1 MMNLDWN
8 GIRYFATL
16 VEKET
21 LTAAAAALD
30 VQHSTVSR
38 QIAQLEQALGLR
50 LFDRIGKRYLL
61 TADGERLYRHACDLC
76 KEMNVLQRVAREQA
90 AVRHSVTV
98 SAPPS
103 VARLLLM
110 PHLTDF
116 YQKHADIRLILQSE
130 AALADLHGRQAD
142 IALRLVR
149 PMQNDLVVR
158 RLLHFSY
165 GIYAHEDYLKNT
177 CRENWRFV
185 QIAVNTR
192 FSHWFA
198 EQIGEGADTVFA
210 SNDFAAIKQAVVAQI
225 GIGILPDF
233 AVMPADGLRCVSL
246 KADEPPPLFAAEI
259 NLVMHE
265 DVRRSPAVRAVA
277 DFFGEVLA
285 GE

>member
-1 MMNLDWN
+1 M
-8 GIRYFATL
+8 
-16 VEKET
+16 
-21 LTAAAAALD
+21 
-30 VQHSTVSR
+30 QHSTVSR

-90 AVRHSVTV
+90 AVRHSVTA
-98 SAPPS
+98 SAPPF

-116 YQKHADIRLILQSE
+116 YRKHADIRLHLLAE

-149 PMQNDLVVR
+149 PTQNDLAVR
-158 RLLHFSY
+158 RLRDFAFRP
-165 GIYAHEDYLKNT
+165 YAHRDYLT
-177 CRENWRFV
+177 RHRADWQFV
-185 QIAVNTR
+185 QLAVEAR
-192 FSHWFA
+192 HSRWFM
-198 EQIGEGADTVFA
+198 EQIGEDADIVFA
-210 SNDFAAIKQAVVAQI
+210 SNDFAAVKQAIAGQI

-233 AVMPADGLRCVSL
+233 AVSPVDGLQTVALR
-246 KADEPPPLFAAEI
+246 ADEPPPACAAALY
-259 NLVMHE
+259 LVMHE

-285 GE
+285 DE

>member
-1 MMNLDWN
+1 MNLDWN

-21 LTAAAAALD
+21 LTATAAALD

-38 QIAQLEQALGLR
+38 QIAQLEQGLGLR

-98 SAPPS
+98 SAPPF

-110 PHLTDF
+110 PHLADF
-116 YQKHADIRLILQSE
+116 YRKHADIRLHLLAE

-149 PMQNDLVVR
+149 PTQNDLAVR
-158 RLLHFSY
+158 RLCNFAFRP
-165 GIYAHEDYLKNT
+165 YAHRDYLT
-177 CRENWRFV
+177 LRRADWQFV
-185 QIAVNTR
+185 QLAVEAR
-192 FSHWFA
+192 HSRWFM
-198 EQIGEGADTVFA
+198 EQIGEDADIVFA
-210 SNDFAAIKQAVVAQI
+210 SNDFAAVKQAIAGQI

-233 AVMPADGLRCVSL
+233 AVSPADGLQTVALR
-246 KADEPPPLFAAEI
+246 ADEPPPACAAALY
-259 NLVMHE
+259 LVMHE
-265 DVRRSPAVRAVA
+265 DVRRSPAVRTVA
-277 DFFGEVLA
+277 DFFGEALA
-285 GE
+285 GA

>member
-1 MMNLDWN
+1 MNLDWN

-98 SAPPS
+98 SAPPF
-103 VARLLLM
+103 VVRLLLM

-116 YQKHADIRLILQSE
+116 YRKHADIRLHLLAE

-149 PMQNDLVVR
+149 PTQNVIPPSR
-158 RLLHFSY
+158 
-165 GIYAHEDYLKNT
+165 GPINT
-177 CRENWRFV
+177 PIR
-185 QIAVNTR
+185 
-192 FSHWFA
+192 
-198 EQIGEGADTVFA
+198 
-210 SNDFAAIKQAVVAQI
+210 IKRTM
-225 GIGILPDF
+225 LP
-233 AVMPADGLRCVSL
+233 MS
-246 KADEPPPLFAAEI
+246 
-259 NLVMHE
+259 
-265 DVRRSPAVRAVA
+265 RRS
-277 DFFGEVLA
+277 FS
-285 GE
+285 